1 MRRKLNRLFR
11 AKARV
16 LRKTAGFTP
25 LEIPRGIR
33 MLDKKRRFLTGF
45 TLTEVVV
52 ASAILIIAIV
62 PILRALT
69 SAHVSTTII
78 EHRTHSLI
86 LAQAKLDEIKAR
98 SIYHYGDNFTE
109 NNLSLDG
116 SYLCNVEDSFISS
129 DLRKITV
136 PVGYDLN
143 GNSTLET
150 DEIEVTLATLV
161 ARRW

>member
-1 MRRKLNRLFR
+1 MCRKLSRTIFAIGDLRMPIGNQNSKIGNRS
-11 AKARV
+11 A
-16 LRKTAGFTP
+16 
-25 LEIPRGIR
+25 
-33 MLDKKRRFLTGF
+33 GF

-86 LAQAKLDEIKAR
+86 LAQAKLDEIRAR
-98 SIYHYGDNFTE
+98 SVYHYSDDFSE
-109 NNLSLDG
+109 KDLSLDG
-116 SYLCNVEDSFISS
+116 SYLCNVKNQAKSS
-129 DLRKITV
+129 DLRNIEV
-136 PVGYDLN
+136 EVGYDLDGDN
-143 GNSTLET
+143 KLGTT
-150 DEIEVTLATLV
+150 EIEVALATLV